1 MARTTYF
8 THGTRN
14 EQFLLQN
21 LVEEHLKM
29 FGMDILYCPRE
40 IMQTDGI
47 FNEEVVGEFNDS
59 YIIEAYLE
67 NPEGFQGSG
76 DLLTK
81 FGVAQS
87 DEITMVISAQR
98 FSDLISQFLLLDKDY
113 KAPERPQE
121 GDLIYFPLT
130 SNYFEIKFVEHEEP
144 FYQLGK
150 GYVYKLKAELFEYS
164 DEQGDVF
171 DSDEDLVD
179 YGYTVKHYYLPIN
192 GITATGNATAEVVA
206 TQAINLTEP
215 SQTFGQAQAGITP
228 IIGPFGVGEEVLQK
242 EIDQNTG
249 AATIIARGIVGSWT
263 GNTIVISEVT
273 FGAFVYMPNAPGYN
287 TGNYELVGT
296 NTDYTDGTLSVYG
309 QRAILTSAPVST
321 GGQIDQIY
329 ITNNGTKY
337 NEAPTVTITGVGTGA
352 TATAYL
358 ANVTLSGGSPIA
370 QATIR
375 ATVKEG
381 QIRSVQIVDGGSG
394 YDEDRVSLIVSD
406 PDGNAVK
413 ATLTPTFTNGT
424 LTAIN
429 IVNGGSGYRS
439 VRLVDITNGGTGY
452 TSATATFGAAPA
464 GITGAFTVPE
474 TVTGGSTGATAN
486 MVEWDAQEGWVKLK
500 SPTGTFTV
508 GEVIMGSESG
518 ATIVLDS
525 RDEQATADPKYS
537 ESVTFETQADDILD
551 FSEGN
556 PFGIAGN
563 L

>member
-1 MARTTYF
+1 MRNTYF

-40 IMQTDGI
+40 IMQTDGV
-47 FNEEVVGEFNDS
+47 FNEEVIGEFNDS

-67 NPEGFQGSG
+67 NPDGFAGSG

-113 KAPERPQE
+113 LAPERPQE

-179 YGYTVKHYYLPIN
+179 YGYTVKHYYLPVN
-192 GITATGNATAEVVA
+192 GVTATGNATISNNITLGLVMDVG
-206 TQAINLTEP
+206 TVTSNGNNYGV
-215 SQTFGQAQAGITP
+215 SQT
-228 IIGPFGVGEEVLQK
+228 
-242 EIDQNTG
+242 
-249 AATIIARGIVGSWT
+249 
-263 GNTIVISEVT
+263 
-273 FGAFVYMPNAPGYN
+273 
-287 TGNYELVGT
+287 
-296 NTDYTDGTLSVYG
+296 YG
-309 QRAILTSAPVST
+309 QTPPYVYDNNGLTSYEVQTNSS
-321 GGQIDQIY
+321 GGISSVGVVGMGSGLTYAVGDIVTIAGDKIGGTTPADDISFPITAIASPGEAGYIDQIY
-329 ITNNGTKY
+329 ISDNGTKY
-337 NEAPTVTITGVGTGA
+337 NEAPTVTISAPDTPSIGTQG

-358 ANVTLSGGSPIA
+358 ANVTLSGGSPVA
-370 QATIR
+370 QASIR

-394 YDEDRVSLIVSD
+394 YDEDRVSLVVSD
-406 PDGNAVK
+406 PDGNGVR

-439 VRLVDITNGGTGY
+439 VKVVDITNAGSRY
-452 TSATATFGAAPA
+452 TSATVTFSAAPA
-464 GITGAFTVPE
+464 GISGSFTVPE
-474 TVTGGSTGATAN
+474 TVTGGTTGATAN
-486 MVEWDAQEGWVKLK
+486 MVEWDAGEGWVKLK
-500 SPTGTFTV
+500 SPTGSFAV

>member
-1 MARTTYF
+1 MARNTYF

-40 IMQTDGI
+40 IMQTDGV
-47 FNEEVVGEFNDS
+47 FNEEVIGEFNDG

-67 NPEGFQGSG
+67 NPEGFQGAG

-81 FGVAQS
+81 FGVAQQ
-87 DEITMVISAQR
+87 DEITMIISSQR
-98 FSDLISQFLLLDKDY
+98 FTDLISQFLLLDKDY

-130 SNYFEIKFVEHEEP
+130 SNFFEIKFVEHEEP

-171 DSDEDLVD
+171 DGDEELVD
-179 YGYTVKHYYLPIN
+179 YGYTVKHYYLPLN
-192 GITATGNATAEVVA
+192 GTTATATANVTNGSV
-206 TQAINLTEP
+206 
-215 SQTFGQAQAGITP
+215 
-228 IIGPFGVGEEVLQK
+228 
-242 EIDQNTG
+242 DQ
-249 AATIIARGIVGSWT
+249 
-263 GNTIVISEVT
+263 
-273 FGAFVYMPNAPGYN
+273 
-287 TGNYELVGT
+287 L
-296 NTDYTDGTLSVYG
+296 
-309 QRAILTSAPVST
+309 
-321 GGQIDQIY
+321 Y
-329 ITNNGTKY
+329 ITNGGSKY
-337 NEAPTVTITGVGTGA
+337 NEAPTVTIGGDGTGA

-358 ANVTLSGGSPIA
+358 ANVTLSGGSPTA
-370 QATIR
+370 SAVIR
-375 ATVKEG
+375 TTVKEG
-381 QIRSVQIVDGGSG
+381 EIRSVQIVDGGAN
-394 YDEDRVSLIVSD
+394 YDEDRVSLVVSS
-406 PDGNAVK
+406 PDSPGIL

-429 IVNGGSGYRS
+429 IVNGGSGYKS
-439 VRLVDITNGGTGY
+439 VKLIDVTNGGSGY
-452 TSATATFGAAPA
+452 TNATVTFSSAPV

-474 TVTGGSTGATAN
+474 TVTGSVTGTTAN

-500 SPTGTFTV
+500 SPTGSFSI
-508 GEVIMGSESG
+508 GESLVGSESG

-525 RDEQATADPKYS
+525 YNEMATADPKYS
-537 ESVTFETQADDILD
+537 EAVTFETLADDILD
-551 FSEGN
+551 FSETN